1 MYQLIGRGLE
11 LIGFDI
17 YRIIIIYHVSAFC
30 WVQRTRALDSSFAL
44 TNLLLTIL
52 LLNSWCYL
60 YLVLFYLFLFTIMY
74 STYNNK
80 DRSPFY
86 LLD

>member
-52 LLNSWCYL
+52 LL
-60 YLVLFYLFLFTIMY
+60 
-74 STYNNK
+74 ST
-80 DRSPFY
+80 
-86 LLD
+86 LDAIYI